1 MKMPFLPSLRKGASL
16 LDLFKSFP
24 ETSAPL
30 IEFHEVLLRGPSPF
44 TESERELIAAFVSGL
59 NRCRYCL
66 GVHAATAELL
76 GTPRDAVASAIGDIS
91 AAPIDDKMKPV
102 LRYAQK
108 LTQRPDSV
116 TQADANAIFAAG
128 WDETAFYHVV
138 AVTALFNFMN
148 RLVEG
153 MGIELDPDYVKPAS
167 ERLAK
172 SGYLP
177 LIEMMKR

>member
-1 MKMPFLPSLRKGASL
+1 MPFLASFPKGASL
-16 LDLFKSFP
+16 INVFKAFP
-24 ETSAPL
+24 ETSKPL

-44 TESERELIAAFVSGL
+44 SEAERELIAAYVSGL
-59 NRCRYCL
+59 SKCRYCH
-66 GVHAATAELL
+66 GVHTATAERL
-76 GTPRDAVASAIGDIS
+76 GVPSGSAGLAVDDIDM
-91 AAPIDDKMKPV
+91 APVPDRMKPV

-108 LTQRPDSV
+108 LTRQPDGV
-116 TQADANAIFAAG
+116 RQEDADAIFQAG
-128 WDETAFYHVV
+128 WDETALYHTV

-153 MGIELDPDYVKPAS
+153 LGIELDPTYIEPAS

-177 LIEMMKR
+177 LIELMKR